1 MFILRLLGGAS
12 IVGEDEVPVIG
23 AAVQRHRIG
32 LLALLALAPDRGMG
46 REKLLAYLWPERDS
60 EHGRNLLKQSVHV
73 LRRVLGGDAILTATD
88 EIRLNPD
95 LIRIDVADFDEALAQ
110 GDRERAITIYRGPF
124 LDGFFLTNA
133 PEFGHWVDRERDRL
147 AGAFGR
153 ALESLAEVAD
163 AVQDF
168 AGAIERWKARA
179 ALDPY
184 DSRVALRLIE
194 AHAAAGN
201 RAAALNHAA
210 SHLQLLQQEFGIEP
224 PADIRAAVRRLRCD
238 EMANPEAPDRITP
251 SRHRTDAPTDEDSRF
266 ALDAP
271 LAVVVPVTD
280 PQTTLSVATSDRTA
294 GELARANVGGT
305 ARRSLRLLRYG
316 LLTALTGAV
325 LFAQLR
331 YGRTGLVSLPTS
343 LDISA
348 TVVTRSLHGTQ
359 NVAARELYI
368 RGSDPALMRTDSGTR
383 QLLAY
388 FRQAIALDSTYAA
401 AYTGLANGYMRI
413 SMSGDGDDGSFAE
426 LQALAEAA
434 ALKAVALNDSLAE
447 AHATL
452 ALVRMRGRDYRAA
465 EAEFRLAIALDP
477 RNARIREKLAGL
489 YLVTERPA
497 EGLAEAERAFE
508 LDSLSAGTIA
518 ENARALLF
526 NGRCDEALARLDKL
540 SMIKPPLL
548 RVGSVMAQCHALRR
562 RWSHAIAVLRP
573 QAEYDVSSLALLGYV
588 LARAGQREEALR
600 IHAQLLERWRARHA
614 GAAQVAVVDAGLG
627 DMGAAFERFEQ
638 AIDDGSL
645 TLQPAYGI
653 VMEPVFDELQR
664 DTRFL
669 RLKQRL
675 GLQTR

>member
-1 MFILRLLGGAS
+1 VFILRLLGGAS
-12 IVGEDEVPVIG
+12 IVGDDGVLVTG
-23 AAVQRHRIG
+23 AAVQRHRIAM
-32 LLALLALAPDRGMG
+32 LALLALAPDRGMG

-60 EHGRNLLKQSVHV
+60 EHARNLLKQAVHV
-73 LRRVLGGDAILTATD
+73 LRRTLGESAILTASD
-88 EIRLNPD
+88 EVRLNRD
-95 LIRIDVADFDEALAQ
+95 FIQIDVADFEEALTQA
-110 GDRERAITIYRGPF
+110 DREAAITIYRGPF
-124 LDGFFLTNA
+124 LDGFFLSSA
-133 PEFGHWVDRERDRL
+133 EEFGHWVERERDRL
-147 AGAFGR
+147 ASAFGQ
-153 ALESLAEVAD
+153 ALEALAEVAD
-163 AVQDF
+163 AAQDF
-168 AGAIERWKARA
+168 PRAIERWKKRA
-179 ALDPY
+179 TLDPY

-194 AHAAAGN
+194 AHAASGN
-201 RAAALNHAA
+201 RAAAISHAA
-210 SHLQLLQQEFGIEP
+210 AHVRLLQQEFEIEP
-224 PADIRAAVRRLRCD
+224 PVEIQALVLRLRHE
-238 EMANPEAPDRITP
+238 EMVNPEPQAGATQPNQ
-251 SRHRTDAPTDEDSRF
+251 SEAPTENDSRLR
-266 ALDAP
+266 LDASAAHTP
-271 LAVVVPVTD
+271 AAALRTPPSA
-280 PQTTLSVATSDRTA
+280 AASDRTA
-294 GELARANVGGT
+294 SELAGANDGSG
-305 ARRSLRLLRYG
+305 ARSSLQLLRYG
-316 LLTALTGAV
+316 LLTALLGAA
-325 LFAQLR
+325 LFTLIR
-331 YGRTGLVSLPTS
+331 YGRTGFLKLPTS
-343 LDISA
+343 QDTSA

-359 NVAARELYI
+359 NVAARELYM

-434 ALKAVALNDSLAE
+434 ALKAVALDDSLAE

-465 EAEFRLAIALDP
+465 ESEFRLAIALDP

-489 YLVTERPA
+489 YLVTEQPA
-497 EGLAEAERAFE
+497 EGLAEAERALE

-540 SMIKPPLL
+540 STVKPPLL

-600 IHAQLLERWRARHA
+600 IHAQLLERWRARHV
-614 GAAQVAVVDAGLG
+614 GAAPVAVVDAGLG
-627 DMGAAFERFEQ
+627 DLGAAFERFER

-653 VMEPVFDELQR
+653 IMEPVFDELQR